1 MTTRGFSCPNCHT
14 WFEGEGNHPKCPLC
28 GTRASP
34 RDLLDAR
41 KSHAASFEDESPAS
55 SSDYEVAP
63 YFEEEHDYEVPAPS
77 RAEGEAPHGDS
88 GSGLD
93 WSSRLTPL
101 LGGLIFI
108 IIIVSRVCS
117 ALAE

>member
-1 MTTRGFSCPNCHT
+1 MATRGFSCPNCHT

-41 KSHAASFEDESPAS
+41 TPHSAFEDESPAS
-55 SSDYEVAP
+55 SSDYEIAP

-77 RAEGEAPHGDS
+77 RVEGEAPDTDS

-101 LGGLIFI
+101 MGGLIFL

-117 ALAE
+117 ALAG